1 MATDLSDRG
10 EAEVEDLVHHG
21 VKGQRWGVI
30 RKKASAGRRATVKAL
45 QKSGRFT
52 ANATRTSIKATQTGV
67 AKVQQAKKAHDAKVA
82 GRVQAKKEAR
92 ARKKFANRS
101 YRKISDGELQTR
113 IKRLEQEKRY
123 RELKADRHVVR
134 GREVTRQ
141 ILENSLTK
149 AGTYAATKAM
159 KTAFDASFERATG
172 IRVPK
177 VDLPKSK
184 KNKVRDKLRDLADA
198 AKEAADA
205 ADDTPEFVAPA
216 EVKSPRP
223 KPKPRGDNQ
232 VKTSNTKQIE
242 KSKSYKQTKPSPKK
256 KRYPRNPGSTAK

>member
-21 VKGQRWGVI
+21 VKGMRWGVI
-30 RKKASAGRRATVKAL
+30 RKKASAGRAATVKAI

-52 ANATRTSIKATQTGV
+52 ANKTKAGIKATRTGV
-67 AKVQQAKKAHDAKVA
+67 AKVQKAKKAHDAKVA
-82 GRVQAKKEAR
+82 GKVQAKKEAR

-101 YRKISDGELQTR
+101 YRKISDGELQSR

-172 IRVPK
+172 IKVPK

-184 KNKVRDKLRDLADA
+184 RNKVRDKLRDLADA

-232 VKTSNTKQIE
+232 VKPSNTKQIE
-242 KSKSYKQTKPSPKK
+242 KPKSYKQTKPSPKK
-256 KRYPRNPGSTAK
+256 KRYPRNPGSTDK

>member
-1 MATDLSDRG
+1 MSTDLPDRG

-30 RKKASAGRRATVKAL
+30 RKKASAGRAATVKAI

-52 ANATRTSIKATQTGV
+52 ANKTKAGIKATRTGV
-67 AKVQQAKKAHDAKVA
+67 AKIQKAKKTHDAKVA
-82 GRVQAKKEAR
+82 GKVQAKKEAR

-101 YRKISDGELQTR
+101 YRKISDGELQSR

-159 KTAFDASFERATG
+159 KSAFDASFERATG
-172 IRVPK
+172 VKVPNI
-177 VDLPKSK
+177 DLPKSK
-184 KNKVRDKLRDLADA
+184 TKKMRDKLRDLADA

-205 ADDTPEFVAPA
+205 ADDAPEFVAPA

-232 VKTSNTKQIE
+232 VKTSNTKQID
-242 KSKSYKQTKPSPKK
+242 KPKSYKQTKPSPKK

>member
-10 EAEVEDLVHHG
+10 ETEVEDLVHHG

-30 RKKASAGRRATVKAL
+30 RKKASAGRAATARAL
-45 QKSGRFT
+45 QKTGRFT
-52 ANATRTSIKATQTGV
+52 ANKTKAGIKATRTGV
-67 AKVQQAKKAHDAKVA
+67 AKVQKAKKAHDEKVA
-82 GRVQAKKEAR
+82 GKVQAKKEAR

-101 YRKISDGELQTR
+101 YRKISDGELQSR

-159 KTAFDASFERATG
+159 KSAFDASFERATG
-172 IRVPK
+172 IKVPK

-184 KNKVRDKLRDLADA
+184 TKKMREKLNDLADA
-198 AKEAADA
+198 AREAANA
-205 ADDTPEFVAPA
+205 ADDTPDFVPPA
-216 EVKSPRP
+216 TVKSPRP

-232 VKTSNTKQIE
+232 VQRSDTKQIE
-242 KSKSYKQTKPSPKK
+242 KPKSYKQTKPSPKK
-256 KRYPRNPGSTAK
+256 KRRPRNPGSTTK